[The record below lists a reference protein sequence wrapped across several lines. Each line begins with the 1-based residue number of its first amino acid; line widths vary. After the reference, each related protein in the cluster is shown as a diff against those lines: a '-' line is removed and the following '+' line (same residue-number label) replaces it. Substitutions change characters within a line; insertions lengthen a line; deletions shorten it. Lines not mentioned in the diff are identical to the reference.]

1 MPNNETAAAASEL
14 ASKADMTDLESEAD
28 GSLLASLAREQTKLR
43 RGLRRVD
50 GVRAAATFGGLLTE
64 TRLQPHSLRLEALVH
79 FAIAD
84 GTGNKVLT
92 YSDLKGCFASIG
104 GGSCGALEDPPEG
117 LFVELVRTPRGQFRI
132 LPGIWEASGFF
143 LQRVMNLLEGTP
155 AGPGYDDIRDSCYAL
170 LRLSELV
177 CERAGL
183 ERYAAGARR
192 SLDHLPHDLGLAGAE
207 FRDRVAFTTDDLHNA
222 GISLHQLAPF
232 VLNPAD
238 RDKVLKADFG
248 ATELERRP
256 LVVADGRVYLVLPTA
271 VSPAIRRALVE
282 ALGTGGLADAFQR
295 ALAQEYAAL
304 FSEIRLLGGRT
315 ARGIRFQRVA
325 GGLIASISSEVDE
338 GRYLQYIF
346 LVEDLAGFD
355 ATALAGPTPDP
366 TAAAPAIDEFI
377 RQGTAAATSRPNF
390 QCGIILVVGCGIGR
404 PTMLAFGGSDDPR
417 FRIEGLS
424 AADLETLSWLRGFK
438 PLSLFRILDAQER
451 LEQTGARL
459 FNLNG
464 LLNLVGWSRALDGHL
479 APHGALEDGSVDDDT
494 QLLIMVDQDAQR
506 NLREE
511 VAMGWDAHIERD
523 ISGRFVPV
531 RRDGLP
537 MFAEDKFRPLYASEE
552 PPPRSACVTPRRT
565 WWCLTNATDQQ
576 DGRLGYERW
585 RVTHVWLARA
595 APVLDD
601 AFPTLPDGPIEWRAE
616 FEGVLQ
622 RRADAS
628 DSISFEEACA
638 TIDVEVDAT
647 GPRVVTRASPR
658 WELAHSDVAN
668 GAERALVDALV
679 RATAKLAGEALTVD
693 RKNAIVSQ
701 IVPNTAARQQH
712 AFRVANFRD
721 MVRDGVRDP
730 VVVIERE
737 DDAASRLGL
746 GWTAR
751 SRRDGA
757 IIKGKTDCVDFL
769 NSLVRVI
776 EDDLVASLGDFN
788 RRLMM
793 TAILENHEGAAR
805 ETSQWNRTAAA
816 VLALHDDREAT
827 TAEILE
833 REAKM
838 NAVALTS
845 RILLEFAICACPE
858 EGGRRPGDLDLSR
871 LMSLAALIFH
881 TGGDSDA
888 IRWDAMEPTIRITPL
903 GDVHANREFADVVV
917 DAFAKSTAGNRLK
930 DAVDSYAD
938 NVLPPEDQPSPPV
951 EPEDLE
957 FEAAVVEAFGA
968 DRDVL
973 RSLLSHLDELAI
985 EANSAVLSLPRSRLL
1000 EAPDVPPTAKATLL
1014 SLVENLTFRSRPVWR
1029 DVPEGYEPRD
1039 IHAWR
1044 FRRRL
1049 TVLRKP
1055 LLEIK
1060 AGADPELMFAPAV
1073 VREAILYMLGN
1084 YRRGDFHD
1092 SQLGPLMAHWK
1103 KAVADRRG
1111 KRFSAQVAAA
1121 LAAQGWKTEAEVKMT
1136 KLLGRR
1142 LDRDY
1147 GDVDVLAWHPRSGR
1161 VLLIECKDVQY
1172 RKTFGEVA
1180 EQLSDFRGEL
1190 RANKKPDYLLRHL
1203 DRVQLASEHISVVSA
1218 YVGLDTIHLESHL
1231 VFRNPVP
1238 MKFALNHLQARVSV
1252 HTFDELTALVS
1263 GDDVAP
1269 RAA

>member
-1 MPNNETAAAASEL
+1 MEPLMPASRDGIGDPE
-14 ASKADMTDLESEAD
+14 SDLD
-28 GSLLASLAREQTKLR
+28 GSLLENLAREQTKLR
-43 RGLRRVD
+43 SRLRRLD
-50 GVRAAATFGGLLTE
+50 GVQAAATFGALLTE
-64 TRLQPHSLRLEALVH
+64 PRLQAHGLRLEALAH
-79 FAIAD
+79 FAVAD
-84 GTGNKVLT
+84 GAGSKVPN
-92 YSDLKGCFASIG
+92 YSALKGSFSSMG
-104 GGSCGALEDPPEG
+104 EGSCGYLEDPPEG

-143 LQRVMNLLEGTP
+143 LQRVMNLLERTP

-170 LRLSELV
+170 LRLSDLV

-183 ERYAAGARR
+183 ERYTAGERNA
-192 SLDHLPHDLGLAGAE
+192 LGQLPHDLGLAGAKL
-207 FRDRVAFTTDDLHNA
+207 RDRVAFTTDDLHDA
-222 GISLHQLAPF
+222 GISLRHLAPF
-232 VLNPAD
+232 VLNPDD
-238 RDKVLKADFG
+238 RDKILGADFG

-256 LVVADGRVYLVLPTA
+256 LLIANGQICLALPTA

-282 ALGTGGLADAFQR
+282 ALGTGELGDAFPR
-295 ALAQEYAAL
+295 ALAQEYAAF
-304 FSEIRLLGGRT
+304 FSELRLLGGRT
-315 ARGIRFQRVA
+315 ARGIRFQKVA
-325 GGLIASISSEVDE
+325 GGLIASISLEVDE

-346 LVEDLAGFD
+346 LVDDLAGFD
-355 ATALAGPTPDP
+355 ATALASPTPDP
-366 TAAAPAIDEFI
+366 MAAAPAIDEFI
-377 RQGTAAATSRPNF
+377 RQGTVAATSRPNF

-404 PTMLAFGGSDDPR
+404 PTMQAFGGSDDPR
-417 FRIEGLS
+417 FRVEGIS

-438 PLSLFRILDAQER
+438 PLSLFRILDAQDR
-451 LEQTGARL
+451 LEQSGARL
-459 FNLNG
+459 LNMNG

-479 APHGALEDGSVDDDT
+479 APHGALEDGSVDDDV
-494 QLLIMVDQDAQR
+494 QLMILVDQDAQR
-506 NLREE
+506 TLREE
-511 VAMGWDAHIERD
+511 VAISWDPHVERD
-523 ISGRFVPV
+523 ISGRFVLV

-537 MFAEDKFRPLYASEE
+537 MFAEDKFKPLYASEE
-552 PPPRSACVTPRRT
+552 PPPRSICVTARRT
-565 WWCLTNATDQQ
+565 WWCITNATEQKDA
-576 DGRLGYERW
+576 RMGYERW
-585 RVTHVWLARA
+585 RVTHLWLARA
-595 APVLDD
+595 APVLDKV
-601 AFPTLPDGPIEWRAE
+601 FPNIPDGPIEWRAE

-622 RRADAS
+622 RKAEAS
-628 DSISFEEACA
+628 DPISFEDACA
-638 TIDVEVDAT
+638 SIAVDADAA

-679 RATAKLAGEALTVD
+679 RATAKLAGEDLTVAQQE
-693 RKNAIVSQ
+693 AIVSQ

-712 AFRVANFRD
+712 AFRVPNFRD

-751 SRRDGA
+751 SRQDGA
-757 IIKGKTDCVDFL
+757 VIKGKPDCVAFL
-769 NSLVRVI
+769 NRLVRMI
-776 EDDLVASLGDFN
+776 EEDLIVGLGKFN
-788 RRLMM
+788 RRLML

-816 VLALHDDREAT
+816 VLALHDDRAAA

-858 EGGRRPGDLDLSR
+858 DGGRRPGDLDLSR

-903 GDVHANREFADVVV
+903 GDVHANREFADEVV
-917 DAFAKSTAGNRLK
+917 DAFAKTTAGHRLK
-930 DAVDSYAD
+930 DAVESYAD
-938 NVLPPEDQPSPPV
+938 NVLPPKDQPSQRV
-951 EPEDLE
+951 EPEDFE
-957 FEAAVVEAFGA
+957 FEAAFVEAFGA
-968 DRDVL
+968 DREVL
-973 RSLLSHLDELAI
+973 ISLLAYLDELAI
-985 EANSAVLSLPRSRLL
+985 DADSAVLSVPRSRLL
-1000 EAPDVPPTAKATLL
+1000 EAPNVAPTEKAALD
-1014 SLVENLTFRSRPVWR
+1014 SLVQNLTFRSRPDWR
-1029 DVPEGYEPRD
+1029 QVPEGYEPRD

-1060 AGADPELMFAPAV
+1060 AGPDPELMFAPAL
-1073 VREAILYMLGN
+1073 VREAIHYMLGN

-1092 SQLGPLMAHWK
+1092 SQLGPLMGHWK

-1121 LAAQGWKTEAEVKMT
+1121 LAAQGWKTEPEVKMT
-1136 KLLGRR
+1136 KLLGRG

-1147 GDVDVLAWHPRSGR
+1147 GDIDVLAWHPDIGR

-1180 EQLSDFRGEL
+1180 EQLSDFRGEM
-1190 RANKKPDYLLRHL
+1190 RANKKPDYLLKHL
-1203 DRVQLASEHISVVSA
+1203 DRVQLARDHSSVVSA
-1218 YVGLDTIHLESHL
+1218 YVGFEAVQLESHL
-1231 VFRNPVP
+1231 VFRNAVP
-1238 MKFALNHLQARVSV
+1238 MKFALDHLKARVSV
-1252 HTFDELTALVS
+1252 HTFDELAELMS